1 MLRGR
6 HRDDDRHMTL
16 RDHIQELSRR
26 FLLLVSILL
35 VASSLAYVYRSSII
49 PIILEPLTLT
59 FGDQKLMYLN
69 PAGGFNFIFLISIYA
84 GLAAVAPAIVQQVYA
99 FIRPT
104 LPRAAQ
110 KSSLKLLSMSFAL
123 MISGILFGYFIA
135 VPGALKFLNEFAGE
149 YVSAALTADSYLN
162 FLIAYTLGLGL
173 LFQVPFVIIIGHYI
187 KPFTPTGLM
196 KSERWAIVLTFIAAA
211 IITPTPDPIN
221 LLIVALPI
229 ILIYQIGVVAV
240 LTSIYK
246 KRRRDRKV
254 ATGSETKSITATPHL
269 ANPVPLVTEFVV
281 SLTDDN
287 PPVRATRSVDG
298 VTRSGRPPV
307 ARPHIPSRGPAS
319 RVPQPPVRQV
329 IVNEKNASS
338 RRSLDGVSVMSPQ

>member
-1 MLRGR
+1 
-6 HRDDDRHMTL
+6 MTL
-16 RDHIQELSRR
+16 RDHVQELSRR

-35 VASSLAYVYRSSII
+35 VASSLVYVYRSSII
-49 PIILEPLTLT
+49 PIILQPLTLT

-84 GLAAVAPAIVQQVYA
+84 GLAAVAPVIIQQVYA

-110 KSSLKLLSMSFAL
+110 KQSVKLFLMSFVL
-123 MISGILFGYFIA
+123 MMSGILFGYFIA

-162 FLIAYTLGLGL
+162 FLIAYTVGLGL
-173 LFQVPFVIIIGHYI
+173 LFQIPFVIIIGHFI

-229 ILIYQIGVVAV
+229 IFIYQIGVVTV
-240 LTSIYK
+240 LTSIYR

-254 ATGSETKSITATPHL
+254 AVVSDTKSSTI
-269 ANPVPLVTEFVV
+269 VPKLTDPIPSVNEPVV
-281 SLTDDN
+281 SLTGSSL
-287 PPVRATRSVDG
+287 PVQVPRSVDG
-298 VTRSGRPPV
+298 VIRSVRPPV
-307 ARPHIPSRGPAS
+307 LRAHAPLRGGVSRA
-319 RVPQPPVRQV
+319 PQPRVGQV
-329 IVNEKNASS
+329 IVNEKDIPS
-338 RRSLDGVSVMSPQ
+338 RRSLDGVSIMSSQ

>member
-1 MLRGR
+1 MTRGR
-6 HRDDDRHMTL
+6 HHDDDRHMTL

-35 VASSLAYVYRSSII
+35 VASSLVYVYRASII
-49 PIILEPLTLT
+49 PIILQPLGET

-84 GLAAVAPAIVQQVYA
+84 GLAAVAPFIIQQLYA

-104 LPRAAQ
+104 LPKAAQ
-110 KSSLKLLSMSFAL
+110 RLSAMLLLTSFFL
-123 MISGILFGYFIA
+123 MIAGILFGYYIA
-135 VPGALKFLNEFAGE
+135 VPGALKFLVEFAGD

-173 LFQVPFVIIIGHYI
+173 LFQIPFVIIIGHYI

-229 ILIYQIGVVAV
+229 ILIYQIGIVTV
-240 LTSIYK
+240 LVSIYK
-246 KRRRDRKV
+246 KRRYERQNRVVEVHKPFVPLLTIVEAD
-254 ATGSETKSITATPHL
+254 ATPE
-269 ANPVPLVTEFVV
+269 VVVTLTSAPTVSRSLSRSIDGVVRASRSTPTQIRAPARAQSPARQPVV
-281 SLTDDN
+281 SEQN
-287 PPVRATRSVDG
+287 
-298 VTRSGRPPV
+298 
-307 ARPHIPSRGPAS
+307 ARP
-319 RVPQPPVRQV
+319 
-329 IVNEKNASS
+329 
-338 RRSLDGVSVMSPQ
+338 RRYIDGMSVMALGK